1 MAASTS
7 PQGSLCAKCGHALL
21 PGALLCGN
29 CRRLTYADQL
39 NQLANRARQLT
50 ALGRLDAARDLWSAA
65 LPYLPDSPER
75 RGVEQEIEKLEARLT
90 PRPAFSGESRL
101 SAFAIPILA
110 KLVFPL
116 SMLAF
121 IGVYW
126 SLLGW
131 ALAVGISVSVLL
143 HEMGHFVTIRH
154 FGFKAEL
161 PTFLPG
167 LGAFVRWRGTN
178 VDPGVR
184 AIISLAGPLFG
195 FLSGV
200 IALGVYRATGHHVW
214 LAIAEFAGWLNL
226 LNLVPVSIFDGGAA
240 MGALGRQTRILVLV
254 SSLVMFFFLRD
265 YLFLLVAGGTAYRL
279 TTRDF
284 PERPNQT
291 AGLYFIALA
300 AANGLLAWYCRQQG
314 FSLFSGF

>member
-7 PQGSLCAKCGHALL
+7 PQGSYCSKCGYALV
-21 PGALLCGN
+21 PGALVCGN

-39 NQLANRARQLT
+39 HQLANRARQLT

-75 RGVEQEIEKLEARLT
+75 RGVEREIEKLEARLAPT
-90 PRPAFSGESRL
+90 PVFVRESRL
-101 SAFAIPILA
+101 GAVTLPILA
-110 KLVFPL
+110 KLIFPL

-131 ALAVGISVSVLL
+131 ALAVGLTVSVLL
-143 HEMGHFVTIRH
+143 HEMGHFITIRH

-167 LGAFVRWRGTN
+167 LGAFVRWTGTN
-178 VDPGVR
+178 VAPGVR
-184 AIISLAGPLFG
+184 AVISLAGPLFG
-195 FLSGV
+195 FISGV
-200 IALGVYRATGHHVW
+200 IALGLYRATGHHVW

-226 LNLVPVSIFDGGAA
+226 LNLIPVSIFDGGAA
-240 MGALGRQTRILVLV
+240 MGALGRQARVLVLV
-254 SSLVMFFFLRD
+254 SCLALFFLLHD
-265 YLFLLVAGGTAYRL
+265 YLFLLVAGGTGYRL
-279 TTRDF
+279 AMKDF
-284 PERPNQT
+284 PEQPGRVV
-291 AGLYFIALA
+291 GFYFIALA
-300 AANGLLAWYCRQQG
+300 AANGLLAWYCRRQG
-314 FSLFSGF
+314 FSLFSGI